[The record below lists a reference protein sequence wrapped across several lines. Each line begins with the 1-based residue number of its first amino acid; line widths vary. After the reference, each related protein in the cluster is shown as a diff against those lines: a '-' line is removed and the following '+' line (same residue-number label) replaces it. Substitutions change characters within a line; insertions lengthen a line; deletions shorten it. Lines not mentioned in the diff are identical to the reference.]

1 MDVGKNDFVEFLS
14 DNEQMCLVAYLVDIF
29 AKLNELNTSLQG
41 NNRHILLLS
50 NKIRAFERKA
60 QFWQDNLINGR
71 FDAFSNLNSFINDNE
86 DIEPPTQIIQNHLGC
101 LQEHLAS
108 YFPAEDWSKYCWIQM
123 PFQCQPETA
132 RLPMNETEQLIE
144 LSCDDGMKETFHTL
158 SIIEFWFD
166 MRDSYPELSIRA
178 LKLMVPFATSYLCE
192 SGFSSLVAIKTRYR
206 STMNVSSDLRCAL
219 STTAPDFNKL
229 CQNSQAHPSH

>member
-1 MDVGKNDFVEFLS
+1 
-14 DNEQMCLVAYLVDIF
+14 
-29 AKLNELNTSLQG
+29 
-41 NNRHILLLS
+41 
-50 NKIRAFERKA
+50 
-60 QFWQDNLINGR
+60 
-71 FDAFSNLNSFINDNE
+71 
-86 DIEPPTQIIQNHLGC
+86 
-101 LQEHLAS
+101 
-108 YFPAEDWSKYCWIQM
+108 M
-123 PFQCQPETA
+123 PFQCQSETA

-158 SIIEFWFD
+158 SVIEFWFD
-166 MRDSYPELSIRA
+166 MRDSYPELSIQA

-219 STTAPDFNKL
+219 STAAPDFNKL